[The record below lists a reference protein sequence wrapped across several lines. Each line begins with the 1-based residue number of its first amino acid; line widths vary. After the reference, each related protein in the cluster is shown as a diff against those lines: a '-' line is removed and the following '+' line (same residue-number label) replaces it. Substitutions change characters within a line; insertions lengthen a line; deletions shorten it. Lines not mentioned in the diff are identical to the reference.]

1 MLDERKVKMMTRLA
15 LYEETQGKEDLRIC
29 EYYKNDYVGMHVV
42 SSIIWVTIGY
52 VCLAALIVLAGFNE
66 IMSSL
71 SNSMVIMLVLIF
83 VVGYFGLLVI
93 YGIISGS
100 IFGKKYRDAKRRVK
114 RYNYYLVRLIK
125 WYEKKERK

>member
-15 LYEETQGKEDLRIC
+15 LYEETQGKEDLQIC
-29 EYYKNDYVGMHVV
+29 EYYKGDYVGMHVL

-52 VCLAALIVLAGFNE
+52 ACLAALIVLAGFNE
-66 IMSSL
+66 LMSSL
-71 SNSMVIMLVLIF
+71 SNSMVVMLVLIF

-114 RYNYYLVRLIK
+114 RYNYYLMRLIK